1 MNRSQQLGEEKIS
14 KLLLKFSVPAII
26 GMLVNGFYNIVDR
39 IFVGQGVGALALSG
53 IAISFPFTLAIMAF
67 GMLIGIGA
75 TAVISIR
82 LGQQKKEEAEQ
93 IVGNAFV
100 LLLVISL
107 GISVLSY
114 IFMDSLL
121 ILFGASSEVIPY
133 AKQYLTVL
141 LWGAVFQ
148 TIGFGMN
155 NFIRAEGNPKIAMYT
170 MVLGAVL
177 NTILNP
183 IFIFWLHLGVAGSAL
198 ATVISQFVT
207 AVWVLYYFL
216 GNRALL
222 KLRFQNLRL
231 KWIFVRDIL
240 AIGVSPFT
248 MQLVGSVV
256 TILLNKT
263 LVNYGGDLSI
273 AAMGVI
279 NSIAMLIFMPIFGI
293 GQGAQPILGYNYGA
307 RRYDRV
313 KQTLKLS
320 VIGAT
325 GVMTLG
331 FLVVELFPVS
341 LMTLFSKDPELI
353 AIGSNGLRIFLVMLP
368 IIGFQVTA
376 VNYFQATG
384 KPRKSL
390 FLSLS
395 RQLIFLV
402 PMLLILPKFWGLM
415 GVWLAGPVAD
425 FASAGVTVL
434 WLRKDLK
441 QLELTI
447 KEGSTKV

>member
-1 MNRSQQLGEEKIS
+1 MNPSEQLGKEKIG
-14 KLLLKFSVPAII
+14 KLLLRFSIPAII
-26 GMLVNGFYNIVDR
+26 GMLVNGLYNIVDR

-100 LLLVISL
+100 LLLGISL
-107 GISVLSY
+107 GISLLSY

-133 AKQYLTVL
+133 AKQFLTVL

-177 NTILNP
+177 NMILNP
-183 IFIFWLHLGVAGSAL
+183 IFIFGLHLGVAGSAL
-198 ATVISQFVT
+198 ATVISQFIT
-207 AVWVLYYFL
+207 AVWVLSYFL

-222 KLRFQNLRL
+222 KLRLQNLRL
-231 KWIFVRDIL
+231 KWPFVKDIL
-240 AIGVSPFT
+240 AIGISPFS
-248 MQLVGSVV
+248 MQLVGSIV

-263 LVNYGGDLSI
+263 LVSYGGDLSI

-307 RRYDRV
+307 RNYDRV

-320 VIGAT
+320 IIAAT
-325 GVMTLG
+325 SVMTLG
-331 FLVVELFPVS
+331 FLVVELFPIA

-353 AIGSNGLRIFLVMLP
+353 SIGSNGLRIFLVMLP

-402 PMLLILPKFWGLM
+402 PMLLILPKFWGLT

-425 FASAGVTVL
+425 FASAGLTVL
-434 WLRKDLK
+434 WLRKDLR
-441 QLELTI
+441 QLARQ
-447 KEGSTKV
+447 